1 MDTECRPKEGTNM
14 DFHQSKTHIQG
25 AAQTTTFVVVFKAFL
40 SLSLSVSLALSLFLS
55 RALYIYVYIYNYEA
69 TAKHRFVRWR
79 VRGTY
84 VTDNDNSKRQRE
96 DSCIDILNCCI
107 HN

>member
-40 SLSLSVSLALSLFLS
+40 SLCVSRSLSLSLS
-55 RALYIYVYIYNYEA
+55 RSVHIRIYI
-69 TAKHRFVRWR
+69 
-79 VRGTY
+79 
-84 VTDNDNSKRQRE
+84 Q
-96 DSCIDILNCCI
+96 L
-107 HN
+107 